1 MAKSKLRELYGDDIA
16 DIIARVRIKIGG
28 KAREFDF
35 TPDVD
40 IDYNILEDQ
49 LAEQPAKFAYWSMLL
64 SEQKLIVSRINHLI
78 KVRKAAVIRR
88 NIDAARTGGLKIP
101 KYELDESVELDDK
114 FIDLYK
120 QLIKE
125 ELTLSKLYG
134 IVEAMKMKSD
144 NMRSL
149 AGFKRQE
156 MRDAE

>member
-1 MAKSKLRELYGDDIA
+1 MAKSKVRELYGDEVV
-16 DIIARVRIKIGG
+16 DIIARVRIKLGG
-28 KAREFDF
+28 KVREFDF

-64 SEQKLIVSRINHLI
+64 SEQKLVVSRINHLI
-78 KVRKAAVIRR
+78 RVRKAAVIKL
-88 NIDAARTGGLKIP
+88 NINAARTASIKIP
-101 KYELDESVELDDK
+101 KYELDESVELDEK

-120 QLIKE
+120 RLIRE

-134 IVEAMKMKSD
+134 VVEAMKMKSD
-144 NMRSL
+144 NLRSL

-156 MRDAE
+156 MRDA